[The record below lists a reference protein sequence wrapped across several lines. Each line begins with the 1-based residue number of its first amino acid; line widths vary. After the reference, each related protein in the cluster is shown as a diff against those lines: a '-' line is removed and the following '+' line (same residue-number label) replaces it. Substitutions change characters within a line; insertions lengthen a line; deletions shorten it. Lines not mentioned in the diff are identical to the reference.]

1 MLYIYCAALRIQW
14 CRGRARAMR
23 WSEEVLLLREEMRR
37 VLAFFRWH
45 ADWWGNLAEHGD
57 GLSPEDREGVAAYAR
72 KQANVRRL
80 MGRSF
85 DHLWRTE

>member
-1 MLYIYCAALRIQW
+1 M
-14 CRGRARAMR
+14 
-23 WSEEVLLLREEMRR
+23 
-37 VLAFFRWH
+37 LAFFRWH

-85 DHLWRTE
+85 DHLWRTEWLGILEGEGHDNELLELEPNSMSFITSYPSSRHTV